1 MLATVQVTHP
11 IEYSSGTG
19 AGEADFEAFD
29 FAGPAF
35 AFGFGDAG
43 GEVVADLCEPVALG
57 RVGPLDGAADAPL
70 TELTLTFGQVAEC
83 FRCRAAS
90 LAA

>member
-1 MLATVQVTHP
+1 MPPRA
-11 IEYSSGTG
+11 SGTVTGEHAEVGGGAPVDLGEFVLG

-57 RVGPLDGAADAPL
+57 QVGPVDGGSGCL
-70 TELTLTFGQVAEC
+70 IN
-83 FRCRAAS
+83 
-90 LAA
+90 

>member
-57 RVGPLDGAADAPL
+57 RVGPVDGGSGCL
-70 TELTLTFGQVAEC
+70 IN
-83 FRCRAAS
+83 
-90 LAA
+90 